1 MKQLEKPLSNLLER
15 VKGKPVKRI
24 AVAAAE
30 DKAVLLSIREAAKTG
45 IIEPILV
52 GNRGKIEAILSEID
66 FTGNNIRILDESNPS
81 ISAEKAV
88 ELIKKG
94 EADILMKG
102 FVGTG
107 PLLKAVLDKEKGLK
121 KSGTLSHFAL
131 FDIPSYPKLL
141 GITDAAMNI
150 SPDFNEKTE
159 ILLNAIDIL
168 HRLGLEIP
176 KVAVISPVEVVN
188 PKIEST
194 LHAAMFSMMQ
204 KRGQIKGCLID
215 GPLALDNAISKE
227 AAEHKGIHS
236 EVAGDADL
244 LLTPDLDAGN
254 MLYKSLIFFAGG
266 ITAAIITGASVPI
279 VLTSRSDSEESKLMS
294 IILAAALD

>member
-15 VKGKPVKRI
+15 VKGKAVKRI
-24 AVAAAE
+24 VVAAAE
-30 DKAVLLSIREAAKTG
+30 DKAVLLSLREAMKTG

-52 GNRGKIEAILSEID
+52 GNRGKIEAILAEIN
-66 FTGNNIRILDESNPS
+66 FSVGNTRIIDESNS
-81 ISAEKAV
+81 SVSAEKAV
-88 ELIKKG
+88 DLIKKG
-94 EADILMKG
+94 EAEILMKG

-121 KSGTLSHFAL
+121 KNGTLSHFAL

-159 ILLNAIDIL
+159 ILLNAIDIM

-176 KVAVISPVEVVN
+176 KVAIVSPVEVVN

-194 LHAAMFSMMQ
+194 VHAAMLSMMQ
-204 KRGQIKGCLID
+204 KRGQIRGCLID

-227 AAEHKGIHS
+227 AAEHKGIHG

-244 LLTPDLDAGN
+244 LLAPDLDAGN

-279 VLTSRSDSEESKLMS
+279 VLTSRSDSEESKFMS
-294 IILAAALD
+294 IVLAAALD

>member
-1 MKQLEKPLSNLLER
+1 MKQLEKPLNSLLER
-15 VKGKPVKRI
+15 VKGKSVKRI

-30 DKAVLLSIREAAKTG
+30 DKAVLLSIREAVKTG
-45 IIEPILV
+45 IIEPVLV
-52 GNRGKIEAILSEID
+52 GNKSKIEAIFKEIN
-66 FTGNNIRILDESNPS
+66 FSGNKIRIVDESNPS
-81 ISAEKAV
+81 VSAEKAV

-94 EADILMKG
+94 EAEILMKG

-131 FDIPSYPKLL
+131 FDVPSYPKLL

-159 ILLNAIDIL
+159 ILLNAVDIM
-168 HRLGLEIP
+168 HRLGLEVP
-176 KVAVISPVEVVN
+176 KVAIISPVEVVN

-194 LHAAMFSMMQ
+194 VHAAMLSMMQ

-227 AAEHKGIHS
+227 AAEHKGIQS

-244 LLTPDLDAGN
+244 LLAPDLDAGN

-266 ITAAIITGASVPI
+266 ITAAIITGASAPI
-279 VLTSRSDSEESKLMS
+279 VLTSDRTVRRAS
-294 IILAAALD
+294 ICR

>member
-1 MKQLEKPLSNLLER
+1 MKQLEKPLSSLVER
-15 VKGKPVKRI
+15 VKGKAVKRI

-30 DKAVLLSIREAAKTG
+30 DKAVLLSLGEAMKTG

-52 GNRGKIEAILSEID
+52 GSKGKIEAILAEIN
-66 FTGNNIRILDESNPS
+66 FPAGNIRILDEANPS

-88 ELIKKG
+88 ELVKKG
-94 EADILMKG
+94 EAEILMKG

-107 PLLKAVLDKEKGLK
+107 PLLKAVLDKEKGFK

-159 ILLNAIDIL
+159 ILLNAIDIM

-176 KVAVISPVEVVN
+176 KVAIVSPVEVVN

-194 LHAAMFSMMQ
+194 VHAAMLSMMQ

-215 GPLALDNAISKE
+215 GPLALDNAISKV
-227 AAEHKGIHS
+227 AAEHKGIFS

-244 LLTPDLDAGN
+244 LLAPDLDAGN

-279 VLTSRSDSEESKLMS
+279 VLTSRSDSEESKFMS
-294 IILAAALD
+294 IVLAAALD